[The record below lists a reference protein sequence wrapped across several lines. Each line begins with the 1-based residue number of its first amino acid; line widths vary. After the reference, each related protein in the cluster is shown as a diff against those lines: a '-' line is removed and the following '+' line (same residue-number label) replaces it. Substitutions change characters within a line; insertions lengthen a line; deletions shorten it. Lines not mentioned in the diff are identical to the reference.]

1 MTFVEYIKTQGY
13 ELIPRKGKE
22 DDFSTMGVLSSSY
35 KKGDIVITWGLHEYG
50 KPPSLCSPRPY
61 TQIVTKQ
68 NGLYHCQQ
76 FDDHATVERIMKS
89 LSNEELLKRIENKQ
103 LKIELQ

>member
-1 MTFVEYIKTQGY
+1 MTFVEYIKKQGY

-61 TQIVTKQ
+61 IQVKVSENI
-68 NGLYHCQQ
+68 YHQY
-76 FDDHATVERIMKS
+76 DDHATVERIMKS
-89 LSNEELLKRIENKQ
+89 LSNEKLLEMIESKKLRYD
-103 LKIELQ
+103 LK

>member
-1 MTFVEYIKTQGY
+1 MTFIEYIKTQGY

-22 DDFSTMGVLSSSY
+22 DDFSTMAVLSSSY

-61 TQIVTKQ
+61 TQIVTKE
-68 NGLYHCQQ
+68 NDMYHCQQ
-76 FDDHATVERIMKS
+76 FDDHATVERILKEV
-89 LSNEELLKRIENKQ
+89 SNEELLKRIETNQ
-103 LKIELQ
+103 LRFKL